1 MSNLPDN
8 NSKQIPER
16 NDLKANF
23 SRIEEGGLNYIKNE
37 RNYLIMSALMPIF
50 ILIVQCINLGY
61 IFSAPPINPS
71 DPLPPNPVNVIT
83 PIVILIII
91 SFFALVNFSYLINW
105 KEKVNILY

>member
-1 MSNLPDN
+1 MKEAPDD
-8 NSKQIPER
+8 IER
-16 NDLKANF
+16 NSIEDKNLEDFFLK
-23 SRIEEGGLNYIKNE
+23 IERGGLNYIKNE

-91 SFFALVNFSYLINW
+91 SFFALVNFKKLRNISYQFF
-105 KEKVNILY
+105 